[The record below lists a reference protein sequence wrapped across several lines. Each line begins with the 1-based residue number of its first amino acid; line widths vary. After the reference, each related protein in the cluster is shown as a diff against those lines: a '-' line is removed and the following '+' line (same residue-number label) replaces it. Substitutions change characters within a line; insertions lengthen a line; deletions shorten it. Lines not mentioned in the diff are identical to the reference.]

1 MPKNLSKMNDL
12 SNGIIELSVM
22 SSMAESKVTGI
33 IQSLNSLEDDLDSL
47 NIKVDDMKKQ
57 LNVKA
62 LTEIDTLL
70 EKTREMATKEAE
82 IMINASKEKATAE
95 SVKIAQE
102 GEAILSKI
110 QSNVDANFDEAVNHV
125 VSTVLKA

>member
-1 MPKNLSKMNDL
+1 
-12 SNGIIELSVM
+12 M

-57 LNVKA
+57 LSVKA
-62 LTEIDTLL
+62 MTEIDALL
-70 EKTREMATKEAE
+70 EKTQEMATKEAE
-82 IMINASKEKATAE
+82 IMITASKEKATAE
-95 SVKIAQE
+95 SAKIAQE
-102 GEAILSKI
+102 GETTLSKI
-110 QSNVDANFDEAVNHV
+110 QSNVDANFDEAVKHV